1 MIGTGQV
8 TYMNEKVLVIEDD
21 SETLTCLLELLE
33 SYGFKGIGAKNG
45 LMGLLLA
52 KQQVPDAIIS
62 DINMPKLNGYG
73 VLNAL
78 RQDPKTA
85 MIPFIFLTGDPVNF
99 DLLKELEVLPDGYLT
114 KPIIPEKL
122 IRAIA
127 LQVRKNC
134 DSS

>member
-8 TYMNEKVLVIEDD
+8 SCRNEKVLVIEND

-33 SYGFKGIGAKNG
+33 SYGFKGIGAKDG

-52 KQQVPDAIIS
+52 KQQIPDAIVS

-78 RQDPKTA
+78 REDPQTA
-85 MIPFIFLTGDPVNF
+85 MIPFIFLTGDPVNV
-99 DLLKELEVLPDGYLT
+99 DLLKELEVAADGYLT

-122 IRAIA
+122 IRSLVIQ
-127 LQVRKNC
+127 LRKNC
-134 DSS
+134 ASC

>member
-8 TYMNEKVLVIEDD
+8 TCRNEKVLVIEDD

-52 KQQVPDAIIS
+52 KQQVPDAIVS
-62 DINMPKLNGYG
+62 DINMPEMNGYDL
-73 VLNAL
+73 LNAL

-85 MIPFIFLTGDPVNF
+85 MIPFIFLTGEPVNF
-99 DLLKELEVLPDGYLT
+99 DLLKELELVADGYLT

-127 LQVRKNC
+127 IQVRKNC
-134 DSS
+134 ASC

>member
-1 MIGTGQV
+1 MIGRGQV
-8 TYMNEKVLVIEDD
+8 SCRNEKVLVIEDD

-33 SYGFKGIGAKNG
+33 SYGFKAIGAKNG
-45 LMGLLLA
+45 LIGLLLA
-52 KQQVPDAIIS
+52 KQQVPDAIVS

-85 MIPFIFLTGDPVNF
+85 MIPFIFLTGDPVNV
-99 DLLKELEVLPDGYLT
+99 DLLKELELVADGYLN

-127 LQVRKNC
+127 IQVRKNC
-134 DSS
+134 ASC